1 MRQLLTLFVLALFI
15 GSFGVFAQ
23 TQPVKI
29 ESSEVMLDIVARDK
43 KGNLIKD
50 LKLEEIELTEDGVKP
65 TITRFRYAEGTVPTN
80 KNEVGNV
87 SATSAPT
94 FDPTRQM
101 RLVTMVFDTLGS
113 IDSRRLAQQAAL
125 DFLDTQMQPNTL
137 VAVYKTDRRAYA
149 VCEFSNDHAKLK
161 DAILRIT
168 GGNFTQYEQLSGGI
182 RTELETYLRSSEAQR
197 RITGTAANA
206 APDSGAIVQAKQ
218 AQIMLN
224 MMTLADSAQRDMLGR
239 ASISSLLALVRGLKS
254 LQARKTML
262 YFAEGIRMSAD
273 LKDLF
278 DLLRSE
284 ANRANVSIYTVDTRG
299 LNSAGNGAGLLN
311 QAVVTSQAMMTSGAD
326 NLGFGNEQLAMD
338 ATVADSQVLMR
349 DLAETTG
356 GFLIANT
363 NDARK
368 QLQKVVAEVSSYYE
382 LFYSPPNTSY
392 DGRFR
397 KILVKTTRPGV
408 TLQTRNGYFAVPP
421 TGSGAPVM
429 GYEMPMLAALNAT
442 PKPHSFDYK
451 VGKLRFAATA
461 EGVHTRIVLEA
472 AANNFTFVEDAA
484 KKTYKARFSVL
495 AVIKDAD
502 NQIVQ
507 KLSQTF
513 PLTGTS
519 ERLPVIKTVNAIFFR
534 DVTIAPGRYTL
545 ETAWLDH
552 ETMKVSAAS
561 EPFFVPDLKGDV
573 KLSSLVVI
581 KKTEALKPEDN
592 RDDTLTA
599 QGQRITPFIGEVELS
614 KANARLPL
622 YFQVYSAPANKAL
635 VKAELR
641 FLQDGNLIGTS
652 PLELPAPD
660 AQGRVTQVVTLPLD
674 SLNPGKYEL
683 RIVVQQG
690 TAVAQER
697 LSFTMK

>member
-1 MRQLLTLFVLALFI
+1 MRQKWTLLLLVLLI
-15 GSFGVFAQ
+15 TSVSVFAQ
-23 TQPVKI
+23 TPPLKI
-29 ESSEVMLDIVARDK
+29 ESSEVLLDIIARDK
-43 KGNLIKD
+43 KGNLVKD

-65 TITRFRYAEGTVPTN
+65 TITRFRFAEGTSPAG
-80 KNEVGNV
+80 KDDVGSV
-87 SATSAPT
+87 ATRTAPA
-94 FDPTRQM
+94 FDVARQM
-101 RLVTMVFDTLGS
+101 KLVTMVFDTLGT

-125 DFLDTQMQPNTL
+125 DFLDSQMQPNTL

-149 VCEFSNDHAKLK
+149 VCEFSHDREKLK
-161 DAILRIT
+161 EAILRVT
-168 GGNFTQYEQLSGGI
+168 GGNYTQYEQLSGGI
-182 RTELETYLRSSEAQR
+182 KTELEKFVRSAETQR
-197 RITGTAANA
+197 RATGTTGNA
-206 APDSGAIVQAKQ
+206 PPDTGALIEARQ

-224 MMTLADSAQRDMLGR
+224 MMTLADAAQRDMLGR
-239 ASISSLLALVRGLKS
+239 ASLSSLLALVRGQKS

-262 YFAEGIRMSAD
+262 YFAEGIRLSAD
-273 LKDLF
+273 SKDLF

-311 QAVVTSQAMMTSGAD
+311 QAVVTSQAMSSGSD
-326 NLGFGNEQLAMD
+326 NIGFGNEQLAMD
-338 ATVADSQVLMR
+338 ATMADSQAMMR

-368 QLQKVVAEVSSYYE
+368 QLQRVVADVASYYE
-382 LFYSPPNTSY
+382 LFYSPANTSY

-397 KILVKTTRPGV
+397 KIVVKTTRPGV
-408 TLQTRNGYFAVPP
+408 ILQTRNGYFAVPP
-421 TGSGAPVM
+421 TASGNPMM
-429 GYEMPMLAALNAT
+429 GYEMPMFAALNTT
-442 PKPHSFDYK
+442 PKPHAFEYK

-461 EGVHTRIVLEA
+461 ENVHTRLVIETA
-472 AANNFTFVEDAA
+472 ASNFTFVEDTA

-495 AVIKDAD
+495 AVIKDAND
-502 NQIVQ
+502 QIVQ

-519 ERLPVIKTVNAIFFR
+519 DRLPVIKTVNAIFNR
-534 DVTIAPGRYTL
+534 DVMLAPGRYLL

-561 EPFFVPDLKGDV
+561 EPFFVPDLKSEM

-581 KKTEALKPEDN
+581 KKIEALKPEDN
-592 RDDTLTA
+592 RDEVLIA
-599 QGQRITPFIGEVELS
+599 QGQRVTPFIGDVELS

-622 YFQVYSAPANKAL
+622 YFQLYSAPANKSPI
-635 VKAELR
+635 KAELR
-641 FLQDGNLIGTS
+641 FLQDGNLVGAS
-652 PLELPAPD
+652 PLELPAAD
-660 AQGRVTQVVTLPLD
+660 AQGRLTQVMTLPLD

-683 RIVVQQG
+683 RIVAQQG
-690 TAVAQER
+690 TAIAQER
-697 LSFTMK
+697 LAFTIR